1 MRQAHYTLT
10 PAAVHHHA
18 SHLLQ
23 THLRLRD
30 HGPKCRAGVLLTVL
44 LSAAAWLT
52 SLSAACRRLRHA
64 PCEEAVRLALLA
76 TLPKYSLLQLC
87 LNRALAGTLPKA
99 LRKRRHPLAIDLTLI
114 PYHGQPQK
122 EAEEVYRSQAKMGTT
137 HFHAYATVYLVCKGR
152 RFTVALTPVSKGESM
167 KTVLQRL
174 LSQAAR
180 VGIRPC
186 YVLLDRGFYSVE
198 VLRYLQAARYPF
210 LMPVIGRGRK
220 LDDPRGPSSTNQF
233 LAWKQSGWSTYT
245 LSDARKRRVSVLIC
259 VMCRNSQGRR
269 GRHGRQPLVYAY
281 WGLKP
286 SCPAWVSRT
295 YRRRFGI
302 ETTYRQLHQA
312 RIRTSTRSPLLRLLY
327 VGIALILRN
336 VWVWLHLRVLAKRQ
350 RGGRRLNLG
359 LLRFRTMLVWLVHV
373 AETLFGVNDVV
384 NVEYPM

>member
-18 SHLLQ
+18 SHVLQ

-30 HGPKCRAGVLLTVL
+30 HGPKCRAWVLLTLL

-52 SLSAACRRLRHA
+52 SLCAACRRLRHA

-76 TLPKYSLLQLC
+76 TLPKYSELQRC

-122 EAEEVYRSQAKMGTT
+122 EAQEVYRSQAKMGTT

-174 LSQAAR
+174 LHQAAR
-180 VGIRPC
+180 VGIRPR
-186 YVLLDRGFYSVE
+186 YVLLDRGFYRVE
-198 VLRYLQAARYPF
+198 VISYLQAARYPF

-220 LDDPRGPSSTNQF
+220 LDDPRGPTATNQF
-233 LAWKQSGWSTYT
+233 
-245 LSDARKRRVSVLIC
+245 
-259 VMCRNSQGRR
+259 
-269 GRHGRQPLVYAY
+269 P
-281 WGLKP
+281 GL
-286 SCPAWVSRT
+286 
-295 YRRRFGI
+295 
-302 ETTYRQLHQA
+302 E
-312 RIRTSTRSPLLRLLY
+312 
-327 VGIALILRN
+327 
-336 VWVWLHLRVLAKRQ
+336 
-350 RGGRRLNLG
+350 
-359 LLRFRTMLVWLVHV
+359 
-373 AETLFGVNDVV
+373 E
-384 NVEYPM
+384 

>member
-10 PAAVHHHA
+10 PATVHHHA

-23 THLRLRD
+23 SHLRLHD
-30 HGPKCRAGVLLTVL
+30 HGPKCRASVLLTL
-44 LSAAAWLT
+44 LFTAAAWLT
-52 SLSAACRRLRHA
+52 SVSQTCRRLRRA
-64 PCEEAVRLALLA
+64 PCDEAVRLALLA
-76 TLPKYSLLQLC
+76 TLPKYTQLQGC

-99 LRKRRHPLAIDLTLI
+99 LRKRRHPLAIDLVLI
-114 PYHGQPQK
+114 PYHGQPRK
-122 EAEEVYRSQAKMGTT
+122 ETREVYRSQAKMGTT
-137 HFHAYATVYLVCKGR
+137 HFHAYATVYVVRKGR
-152 RFTVALTPVSKGESM
+152 RFTVALTPVAKGESM

-174 LSQAAR
+174 LHQAAR
-180 VGIRPC
+180 VGIRPR
-186 YVLLDRGFYSVE
+186 YILLDRGFYSVE
-198 VLRYLQAARYPF
+198 VIGYLQAARYPF
-210 LMPVIGRGRK
+210 ITPVIGRGRK

-233 LAWKQSGWSTYT
+233 LAWKSSGWSTYT
-245 LSDARKRRVSVLIC
+245 LTDAHKRRVTVRIC
-259 VMCRNSQGRR
+259 VMCRNCQGQR

-286 SCPAWVSRT
+286 SSPDWVSET

-350 RGGRRLNLG
+350 RGGRRINLA
-359 LLRFRTMLVWLVHV
+359 LLRFRTMLVWLVHR

-384 NVEYPM
+384 HAEYPL